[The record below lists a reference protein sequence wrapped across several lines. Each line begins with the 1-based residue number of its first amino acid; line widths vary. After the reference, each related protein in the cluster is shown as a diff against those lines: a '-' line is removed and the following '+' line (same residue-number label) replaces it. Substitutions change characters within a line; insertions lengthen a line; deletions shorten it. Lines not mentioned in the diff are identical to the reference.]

1 MQLVGLP
8 LLALAA
14 VSNAVDINWQ
24 KVGQCGVPSKRPNSN
39 LFEGIDARSASAS
52 SGVANN
58 GDGRSA
64 MAQQAGATVNGNQI
78 NTDLTRV
85 VGGQEANPHSWP
97 WQAHLSVCGKWY
109 GMLECN
115 ICGGSLIHPHWIV
128 SAAHCVPSSASGTII
143 LGAHAISYG
152 GKQRVPVIK
161 FVVHPS
167 WNAPAMFD
175 HDIAILELAQN
186 AIITAEVSPICLPAA
201 TTCFEKSS
209 ACVVTGWGLT
219 DERGGFPDKLQE
231 VAVRIMEKE
240 KCKTFKGYENV
251 SPRMVCA
258 GYEGGKK
265 DACAGDSGGPLVCR
279 INGGAWVLYGVVSWG
294 YGCAR
299 PGSPGV
305 YAKVNVLLDFINTI
319 TGISPDTNLGM
330 DKCDLQD
337 DKYDAEWKDN
347 NNALFATLTP
357 AWLANQPATV
367 ATAAPSPMCN
377 YEKSSNGLSAITTG
391 AGKIVSENYPKPYP
405 NDQKCSWSLK
415 NEDPELY
422 IEVSV
427 NKVDLHCN
435 DRLKVAPKG
444 SRSFSLCRVRRPLKF
459 TDPTSIEISFTS
471 DPIQTRKGFT
481 LSYVFKSAFFM
492 CKGSDT
498 LSVDRRGVKIQ
509 TENYP
514 RLYSASSQCRWH
526 VTGSTGKGVSFYL
539 RLFRT
544 ERSSTCDRN
553 NDNLVIFDAP
563 NCDTE
568 TLQTAPIWG
577 SLCGYKRRGH
587 YFTNLKSACFAFIAD
602 GDSKRNRGFQLQ
614 IYEK

>member
-1 MQLVGLP
+1 MKLATLP
-8 LLALAA
+8 LLAAA
-14 VSNAVDINWQ
+14 ANAVDINWQ

-39 LFEGIDARSASAS
+39 LFEGIDARSASA
-52 SGVANN
+52 
-58 GDGRSA
+58 
-64 MAQQAGATVNGNQI
+64 NGNQI

-85 VGGQEANPHSWP
+85 VGGQEAAPNSWP

-161 FVVHPS
+161 FIVHPS

-186 AIITAEVSPICLPAA
+186 AVISAEVSPICLPHP
-201 TTCFEKSS
+201 TTCFEKTTP
-209 ACVVTGWGLT
+209 CVVTGWGLT

-231 VAVRIMEKE
+231 VAVRLMEKS

-299 PGSPGV
+299 AGSPGV
-305 YAKVNVLLDFINTI
+305 YAKVNVLLDFIKGI
-319 TGISPDTNLGM
+319 TGVGPDDNLAM

-337 DKYDAEWKDN
+337 DDYDREWKN
-347 NNALFATLTP
+347 NNDNIFATLTP
-357 AWLANQPATV
+357 AWLANQPKTEATTTV
-367 ATAAPSPMCN
+367 ASALCN
-377 YEKSSNGLSAITTG
+377 YAKSGGEPVITDGEGRIT
-391 AGKIVSENYPKPYP
+391 SENYPRAYP
-405 NDQKCSWSLK
+405 NDQVCEYSLQNSNTEK
-415 NEDPELY
+415 Y
-422 IEVSV
+422 IEVTV
-427 NKVDLHCN
+427 KRVDMHCN
-435 DRLKVAPKG
+435 DRLKVNPKG

-459 TDPTSIEISFTS
+459 TDPTQIDISFTS
-471 DPIQTRKGFT
+471 DPIQTKKGWE
-481 LSYVFKSAFFM
+481 LSYSFKSAFFM
-492 CKGSDT
+492 CNGADK
-498 LSVDRRGVKIQ
+498 LVVDNRGVKIQ

-526 VTGSTGKGVSFYL
+526 ITGKTGKSVSFYL

-544 ERSSTCDRN
+544 ERSSKCDRN

-563 NCDTE
+563 DCNTE

-587 YFTNLKSACFAFIAD
+587 YFTNLKSACLAFIAD

-614 IYEK
+614 VYEK